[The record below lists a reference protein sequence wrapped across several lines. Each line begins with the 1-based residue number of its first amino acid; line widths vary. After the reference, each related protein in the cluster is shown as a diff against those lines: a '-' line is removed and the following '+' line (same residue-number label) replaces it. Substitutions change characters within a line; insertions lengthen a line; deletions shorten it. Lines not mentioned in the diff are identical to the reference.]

1 MLKRRASKRFVLAET
16 GEPVAWDTT
25 ADNDRAQCTTPGGS
39 SSGGGGYRRDSQ
51 VSPMSGVDVLPG
63 PSLVFTMS
71 TSSVA
76 SSCSSSSEGD
86 ATAATTSP
94 DVANNA
100 NLNSAIVDGSRL
112 AVTTLNPG
120 GSLK

>member
-25 ADNDRAQCTTPGGS
+25 ADNDRAQ
-39 SSGGGGYRRDSQ
+39 GGYRRDSDAM
-51 VSPMSGVDVLPG
+51 PAG
-63 PSLVFTMS
+63 PSLVFT
-71 TSSVA
+71 TSSE
-76 SSCSSSSEGD
+76 SLGSEVS
-86 ATAATTSP
+86 TSP

-112 AVTTLNPG
+112 AVGTSTTLNTG